1 MLQLSCYLSEEQR
14 ARSKHGGIEMKVILL
29 QDVKSLGKAQDI
41 VEVSTGYA
49 NNMLFKKNLA
59 LEATPSNLNS
69 IKIKKKAEA
78 AKAQREIDTAIEM
91 ARQMQNKVFNLP
103 VKCGEGGRLYGAV
116 TSMDIAQA
124 IGQAGYKVDKRGI
137 TIPVNIKNLGE
148 YEAEIKLHSQVTTKI
163 RINIAE
169 KAKQE

>member
-1 MLQLSCYLSEEQR
+1 
-14 ARSKHGGIEMKVILL
+14 MKVILL

-59 LEATPSNLNS
+59 LEATTSNLNS

-78 AKAQREIDTAIEM
+78 AKAQRELETAIATGKEM
-91 ARQMQNKVFNLP
+91 QSKVFTLP

-148 YEAEIKLHSQVTTKI
+148 YEAEIKLHTQVTTKVK
-163 RINIAE
+163 INVVEIP
-169 KAKQE
+169 K

>member
-1 MLQLSCYLSEEQR
+1 
-14 ARSKHGGIEMKVILL
+14 MKVILL

-78 AKAQREIDTAIEM
+78 AKIQRELESAIAMSKE
-91 ARQMQNKVFNLP
+91 MQNKVFTMP

-116 TSMDIAQA
+116 TTMDIAQA

-137 TIPVNIKNLGE
+137 TIPVIKNLGE
-148 YEAEIKLHSQVTTKI
+148 YDAEIKLHSQVNAKI
-163 RINIAE
+163 RLKLVEAT
-169 KAKQE
+169 K